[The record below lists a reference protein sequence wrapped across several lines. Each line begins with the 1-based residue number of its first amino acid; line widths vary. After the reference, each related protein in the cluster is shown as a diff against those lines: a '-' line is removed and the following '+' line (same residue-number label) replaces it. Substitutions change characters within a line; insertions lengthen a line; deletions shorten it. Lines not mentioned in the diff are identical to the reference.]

1 MMDSFDLLKFRNSL
15 LKEGYE
21 GEIEEQ
27 EEPLEEMASFY
38 KITDHSPEADAAIKA
53 AKEKYKPGSAL
64 YNTLDTLLKNG
75 EIDYKALSKETGKD
89 IATWNNP
96 KSREVL
102 EKDLAAFIDASSSPS
117 AVKTGRPVD
126 PNKPAAA
133 PKVPKTSGKIKITNP
148 KAPKSVSSSKLKDL
162 APSSVFDGDDA
173 PDDEDLADEMAAV
186 KAAKGNKRLGTSA
199 EKLAQITAQ
208 MKSLIPTYQKV
219 KGTPNE
225 AEVVSVLKSLT
236 AEKKALEK
244 KLYKAP
250 RTMDASSILAN
261 DDFSA

>member
-1 MMDSFDLLKFRNSL
+1 MDSFDLLKFKNSL

-27 EEPLEEMASFY
+27 EETLEEMASFY
-38 KITDHSPEADAAIKA
+38 KITDHSPEADAAITA

-102 EKDLAAFIDASSSPS
+102 EKDLAAFIAASSSPS

-126 PNKPAAA
+126 PNKPAA
-133 PKVPKTSGKIKITNP
+133 PKASKASSGKIKITNP
-148 KAPKSVSSSKLKDL
+148 KVPTSAPGSTKLSDL
-162 APSSVFDGDDA
+162 APSSIFGGEGN
-173 PDDEDLADEMAAV
+173 DEVDVDMEKQAV
-186 KAAKGNKRLGTSA
+186 KSAKGNKRLGTTA
-199 EKLAQITAQ
+199 EKLAQVTSE
-208 MKSLIPTYQKV
+208 MKALIPSYQAS
-219 KGTPNE
+219 KGTPAE
-225 AEVVSVLKSLT
+225 ASIVTQLKALT
-236 AEKKALEK
+236 GEKKDLER

-250 RTMDASSILAN
+250 KAMSASDLMGGEEA
-261 DDFSA
+261 